1 MMSRRERNDPG
12 ACVFS
17 DQLLIREEERKG
29 LLSSLVEVFL
39 SIKYFVNK
47 YISRVK
53 VSARDIK

>member
-1 MMSRRERNDPG
+1 MTP
-12 ACVFS
+12 APVFS
-17 DQLLIREEERKG
+17 DQLLIRAEERKG

-39 SIKYFVNK
+39 PIKYFVNK